1 MTTALREIR
10 VAPRHG
16 RGSWLNGELSCLC
29 REDIAPD
36 VARIYDER
44 AWVYDALRDRQDVTL
59 LRGRHPVLTG
69 PIGPVQ
75 AVVKRLYHGGA
86 MAPILG
92 DRFFSHARIRNHITV
107 TRFLRDRGI
116 ATPPVLF
123 VSWRRVNG
131 LVRGELATEMIGA
144 GADADDYL
152 FAGAQPDDWQDLATK
167 IGAMTA
173 ALHRL
178 DFYHRD
184 LNLMNFYFTAQKE
197 VFILDLDKSV
207 VTAAKLTPDQRAT
220 NLARLERSVR
230 KQGREREPEYVEAVV
245 REIHSAYEANL
256 SS

>member
-1 MTTALREIR
+1 VTTALREIR

-16 RGSWLNGELSCLC
+16 RRSWLNGELSCLC
-29 REDIAPD
+29 REDVAHD
-36 VARIYDER
+36 VARIYDDHP
-44 AWVYDALRDRQDVTL
+44 WVWDQMRERQDVTL

-69 PIGPVQ
+69 PLGPVQ

-86 MAPILG
+86 LSPILG
-92 DRFFSHARIRNHITV
+92 DRFLSPARIRNHITV

-152 FAGAQPDDWQDLATK
+152 FTGERPGDWQDLAAK

-178 DFYHRD
+178 DFFHPD

-197 VFILDLDKSV
+197 IFILDLDKSSL
-207 VTAAKLTPDQRAT
+207 TAAVLAPEQRTA

-230 KQGREREPEYVEAVV
+230 KQGRERDAQYVEAVV
-245 REIHSAYEANL
+245 REIHRSYEANL